1 MNATSN
7 FTAALLA
14 GLAVLAV
21 QPDARAQTVGTMTSE
36 KATITKNGAGRITK
50 GAPIARGDQLAAN
63 ASGSGMIV
71 FDDESSARLG
81 PNARLV
87 IDDVVYN
94 PSRKSGT
101 IRRRPTAGAARIF
114 GGQISKRGSS
124 DVRTPHIVLGVR
136 GGIVDIFV
144 QGGQTIATLC
154 AGLMKC
160 TSGGRTR
167 TITNPGVSCIGTGSS
182 LEVAKLAGSGRNFV
196 DPGTGSGTSSGG
208 GNTQFCAS
216 AAGMNSPMCRTRDT
230 GLPGPG
236 RTPPGSKAPGTPG
249 GTTGYN
255 QGGYEGGYGCPGDP
269 TGVDC

>member
-87 IDDVVYN
+87 IDDFVYN
-94 PSRKSGT
+94 PSRKNGT
-101 IRRRPTAGAARIF
+101 IRLRQTAGAARIF
-114 GGQISKRGSS
+114 GGQISKRGTSE
-124 DVRTPHIVLGVR
+124 VRTPHIVLGVR
-136 GGIVDIFV
+136 GGIVDVVV
-144 QGGQTIATLC
+144 QAGQTIVTLR

-167 TITNPGVSCIGTGSS
+167 TITNPGVSCIGTGST
-182 LEVAKLAGSGRNFV
+182 LQVARLQGSGSNFV
-196 DPGTGSGTSSGG
+196 DPGTGSGTSGGG
-208 GNTQFCAS
+208 GNTAFCS
-216 AAGMNSPMCRTRDT
+216 SSAGMNSSMCRTRDT
-230 GLPGPG
+230 GLPGTG
-236 RTPPGSKAPGTPG
+236 GTPPGSTAPGTPG

-255 QGGYEGGYGCPGDP
+255 EGSECGTSGC
-269 TGVDC
+269 